1 MHWRRIIGIGIGVLI
16 IVVLL
21 IYGFQ
26 PAPEW
31 VNTAT
36 VKRGPLRVAIE
47 EEGKSRIKD
56 RYIVSAPVAGYGR
69 RIELK
74 VGDVIEQGQSLTRL
88 EALPSAVLDPR
99 SRAEAKARVE
109 AAAAAFDA
117 AKEQASAAQAEA
129 ELARIKHQRI
139 VDLCKV
145 QCASKDEEDLALTRV
160 RSTRA
165 HEQSAIF
172 AVDIARHEL
181 EAAKTVLAYAGTK
194 GGEQLDITAPIS
206 GSVLKVFKES
216 EGVVG
221 AGEPLLEVGNPKL
234 LEVEVDVLSADAVR
248 IKPGTRVLFER
259 WGGDHPLE
267 GRVRTI
273 EPVGFTKV
281 SALGVEEQRVLVIS
295 DLVSEPG
302 LWQRL
307 GDGYRV
313 EASFILWEEEDVLT
327 VPASAL
333 FRYKDGEE
341 DAWAVFVAEDDTA
354 RRVKV
359 ELGQRNGLQAQVLAG
374 LDDGQRLI
382 THPSEA
388 IEDGTTIQIR

>member
-1 MHWRRIIGIGIGVLI
+1 M
-16 IVVLL
+16 
-21 IYGFQ
+21 
-26 PAPEW
+26 
-31 VNTAT
+31 
-36 VKRGPLRVAIE
+36 
-47 EEGKSRIKD
+47 
-56 RYIVSAPVAGYGR
+56 
-69 RIELK
+69 
-74 VGDVIEQGQSLTRL
+74 
-88 EALPSAVLDPR
+88 LDPR

-109 AAAAAFDA
+109 AAKAAFDVAREQATA
-117 AKEQASAAQAEA
+117 AKADA
-129 ELARIKHQRI
+129 ELAKINHQRI

-145 QCASKDEEDLALTRV
+145 QCASKEEEDLALTRV

-165 HEQSAIF
+165 LEQSAIF
-172 AVDIARHEL
+172 AVDIAQHEL

-194 GGEQLDITAPIS
+194 GGEQIDITAPIS
-206 GSVLKVFKES
+206 GSVLKIFRES
-216 EGVVG
+216 EGVVA
-221 AGEPLLEVGNPKL
+221 AGEALLEVGNPQQ

-248 IKPGTRVLFER
+248 IVPGTRVLFER
-259 WGGDHPLE
+259 WGGDQPLE

-327 VPASAL
+327 IPASTL
-333 FRYKDGEE
+333 FRYEE
-341 DAWAVFVAEDDTA
+341 GWAVFIVENDTA
-354 RRVKV
+354 RRIKV

-374 LDDGQRLI
+374 LEEGQLLI
-382 THPSEA
+382 THPSET
-388 IEDGTTIQIR
+388 IEEGTNVNIR

>member
-1 MHWRRIIGIGIGVLI
+1 MHWRRITGIGVIAIAI
-16 IVVLL
+16 ITLL
-21 IYGFQ
+21 YFGFQ

-36 VKRGPLRVAIE
+36 VERKALRVAIE
-47 EEGKSRIKD
+47 EEGKTRVKD
-56 RYIVSAPVAGYGR
+56 RYVISAPVAGYNH
-69 RIELK
+69 RIEFE
-74 VGDVIEQGQSLTRL
+74 VGDTIQQSQTLALL

-109 AAAAAFDA
+109 AAKAAFDA
-117 AKEQASAAQAEA
+117 AREQAAAAKADA
-129 ELARIKHQRI
+129 ELAKINHQRI

-145 QCASKDEEDLALTRV
+145 QCASKEEEDLALTRV

-165 HEQSAIF
+165 LEQSAIF
-172 AVDIARHEL
+172 AVDIAQHEL

-194 GGEQLDITAPIS
+194 GGEQVNITAPIS
-206 GSVLKVFKES
+206 GSVMKIFRES
-216 EGVVG
+216 EGVVA
-221 AGEPLLEVGNPKL
+221 AGEPLLEVGNPQQ

-248 IKPGTRVLFER
+248 IVSGTRVLFER
-259 WGGDHPLE
+259 WGGDQPLE

-295 DLVSEPG
+295 DLVSESD

-313 EASFILWEEEDVLT
+313 EASFILWEAENVLT
-327 VPASAL
+327 IPASTL
-333 FRYKDGEE
+333 FRYQDG
-341 DAWAVFVAEDDTA
+341 WAVFAVEADNA
-354 RRVKV
+354 QLKKV
-359 ELGQRNGLQAQVLAG
+359 EIGQRNGLQAQVLSG
-374 LDDGQRLI
+374 INENQRLI
-382 THPSEA
+382 THPSEM
-388 IEDGTTIQIR
+388 INDGTKVQIR